1 MCAQVRS
8 DLGNDFTVSENQL
21 SKMTGNGMHLPS
33 VGVSML
39 LHVLAI
45 KEK

>member
-1 MCAQVRS
+1 VWAQVRS
-8 DLGNDFTVSENQL
+8 DLGNDATNSENQL
-21 SKMTGNGMHLPS
+21 SKMAGNGMHLPS

-45 KEK
+45 KES